1 MNMMNSQGEQLIEL
15 LRRCTVKLLVPGGHG
30 TGFFVAPG
38 TILSCAHVVKPAQ
51 EAKKPVTAYWNGQ
64 SYTAS
69 IQRYLAE
76 MHPDLQML
84 YPDLA
89 LLKVDNLTGHPC
101 VYLHEEAHLGD
112 KFYSYGYIED
122 YKGGDSST
130 FENEGWTDERKLLL
144 KLKAGQAQSGL
155 SGAPVLN
162 RRTGGVCGM
171 MKRSR
176 GTDSDLGGRAIP
188 VSRVFQELPELVEQ
202 QRQFHQRDRRWYDCL
217 AQEQREKLE
226 MVTSTSKSQST
237 GAVEVFFSY
246 HPKDSNLRDELAKHL
261 KPMKREG
268 LITDWYAGNTEA
280 GVEEKEEAKTYL
292 DTARII
298 LMIVSPDFLAS
309 DYHYDVEMK
318 RALERHKAGEVR
330 VIPIMLKPTEGW
342 DRTDFKGLLSLP
354 RDGRP
359 VSKWPDK
366 DEAFANIAGEIRRVA
381 NHLQKPNP

>member
-1 MNMMNSQGEQLIEL
+1 MDMMNSLGEQLIEL
-15 LRRCTVKLLVPGGHG
+15 LRRCTVRLSVPGAHG

-38 TILSCAHVVKPAQ
+38 TILSCAHVVKLAQ
-51 EAKKPVTAYWNGQ
+51 EAGKPVTAYWNGQ

-69 IQRYLAE
+69 IERYLAE
-76 MHPDLQML
+76 THPELQML
-84 YPDLA
+84 YPDLTV
-89 LLKVDNLTGHPC
+89 LKVDKLSDHPC

-112 KFYSYGYIED
+112 KFYSYGYIDD
-122 YKGGDSST
+122 YKGGDSAT

-162 RRTGGVCGM
+162 LRTGGVCGV

-176 GTDSDLGGRAIP
+176 GTDSDLGGRAVP
-188 VSRVFQELPELVEQ
+188 VSRVFEELPELVEQ

-217 AQEQREKLE
+217 TQEQREKLGMAPLTPE
-226 MVTSTSKSQST
+226 SQSI

-280 GVEEKEEAKTYL
+280 GIEEKEEAKTHL
-292 DTARII
+292 DTARVI
-298 LMIVSPDFLAS
+298 LMLVSPDFLAS

-318 RALERHKAGEVR
+318 RALERHKAGEAR

-342 DRTDFKGLLSLP
+342 DKTDFKGLLSLP

-359 VSKWPDK
+359 VSHWSDK
-366 DEAFANIAGEIRRVA
+366 DDAFAKIAREIRTVA
-381 NHLQKPNP
+381 SNLQKPDL

>member
-1 MNMMNSQGEQLIEL
+1 MDMMNSLGEQLIEL

-30 TGFFVAPG
+30 TGFFVTPG

-51 EAKKPVTAYWNGQ
+51 EAKKAVTAYWNGQ

-84 YPDLA
+84 YSDLA
-89 LLKVDNLTGHPC
+89 LLKVDNLTSHPC

-130 FENEGWTDERKLLL
+130 FENEGWTDEGKLLL

-162 RRTGGVCGM
+162 RRTGGVCGV

-188 VSRVFQELPELVEQ
+188 VSIVFQELPELVEQ

-217 AQEQREKLE
+217 AQEQREKLG
-226 MVTSTSKSQST
+226 MATSTPKSQST

-280 GVEEKEEAKTYL
+280 GIEEKEEAKTHL
-292 DTARII
+292 DTARVI
-298 LMIVSPDFLAS
+298 LMLVSPDFLAS

-381 NHLQKPNP
+381 HNLQKPNP

>member
-1 MNMMNSQGEQLIEL
+1 MDSMHSLGEQLIEL
-15 LRRCTVKLLVPGGHG
+15 LRRCTVRLSVPGGHG

-51 EAKKPVTAYWNGQ
+51 EAKKAVTAFWNGQ
-64 SYTAS
+64 AYTAS

-76 MHPDLQML
+76 THPELQML

-89 LLKVDNLTGHPC
+89 LLKVDKLSDHPC
-101 VYLHEEAHLGD
+101 AYLHEEAHLGD
-112 KFYSYGYIED
+112 KFYSYGYIDD

-144 KLKAGQAQSGL
+144 KLKAGQAQAGM

-162 RRTGGVCGM
+162 LRTGGVCGV

-176 GTDSDLGGRAIP
+176 GVDSDLGGRAVP
-188 VSRVFQELPELVEQ
+188 VSRVFEEFPELREQ
-202 QRQFHQRDRRWYDCL
+202 QRQFHQRDRGWYDCL
-217 AQEQREKLE
+217 TQEQREKLG
-226 MVTSTSKSQST
+226 MTTSTPKPQQT

-268 LITDWYAGNTEA
+268 LITDWYAGNTAA
-280 GVEEKEEAKTYL
+280 GVEEKEEAKAHL
-292 DTARII
+292 DSARII
-298 LMIVSPDFLAS
+298 LMLVSPDFLAS

-342 DRTDFKGLLSLP
+342 DKTDFKGLLSLP
-354 RDGRP
+354 RDGNP

-366 DEAFANIAGEIRRVA
+366 DDAFAKIAGEIRAVA
-381 NHLQKPNP
+381 TNLQKPNP